1 MNLPIFTFFSFPPH
15 APFHFWRLESS
26 KITFSNFK
34 KKILSHFGDIYRQ
47 WKKAGPKYLRFLKW
61 VAFSFR
67 EIGTIPFPVEKILA
81 QEEEEVEVSAL
92 PTTAKSS

>member
-1 MNLPIFTFFSFPPH
+1 VATEIFQNHFFEFL
-15 APFHFWRLESS
+15 FL
-26 KITFSNFK
+26 NFFL
-34 KKILSHFGDIYRQ
+34 ILAIYIASE
-47 WKKAGPKYLRFLKW
+47 KKARPKYLRFLKW

-81 QEEEEVEVSAL
+81 EEEEEEVPAL